1 MAKGVRTYTEAKAIQ
16 AWVMRKKKQRTKI
29 VADTFNITTKSVSNW
44 IRRVNN
50 NKDLLARAQLASGS
64 YSQIAKAALEQQIA
78 KAAFEQSS
86 LSDAKTATPVGE
98 ISEICLQH
106 VNVHEQLTDEN
117 AFLRWWNFGE
127 RKGWVDRLLKE
138 LESK

>member
-1 MAKGVRTYTEAKAIQ
+1 MAKGVRTYTEAKAVQ
-16 AWVMRKKKQRTKI
+16 AWIMRKKKQRTVI
-29 VADTFNITTKSVSNW
+29 IAEAFNITEKSICNW
-44 IRRVNN
+44 IHKVNN
-50 NKDLLARAQLASGS
+50 NKDLLARAKAI
-64 YSQIAKAALEQQIA
+64 YRDQIAET
-78 KAAFEQSS
+78 ET
-86 LSDAKTATPVGE
+86 TAPVGE
-98 ISEICLQH
+98 ISKICLQH